1 MILEGQCDRPGV
13 QIKGVEEE
21 FRRLRDSLVDAVDE
35 PRRKAV
41 CSCAVRL
48 GKVGVSW
55 VGLQRLRL

>member
-1 MILEGQCDRPGV
+1 MEVRE
-13 QIKGVEEE
+13 VEEE